1 MNLLNEK
8 LLNFFVSLIVKNNII
23 ALIVA
28 QKLNVEFLLFK
39 GK

>member
-8 LLNFFVSLIVKNNII
+8 LLNFFVSLIVKNNIV

-28 QKLNVEFLLFK
+28 QKLNVEFLLFN